1 MTDIFDIKDII
12 LPFPIS
18 IINTIFVCIVFLVIY
33 FLLFRKNEKF
43 VEVVEEV
50 EEEKIDFR
58 EIILSFE
65 KNYLLL
71 ESKDFL
77 KEISF
82 IFRYFLEQDL
92 WYENFSKLTL
102 DEIHKVKSWKLKA
115 ESQINHIF
123 KVLEIIYFKEY
134 KEEELTD
141 KQKEKIFLDVKDII
155 LNREK

>member
-92 WYENFSKLTL
+92 
-102 DEIHKVKSWKLKA
+102 
-115 ESQINHIF
+115 
-123 KVLEIIYFKEY
+123 
-134 KEEELTD
+134 
-141 KQKEKIFLDVKDII
+141 
-155 LNREK
+155 